1 MTRQEKNKIV
11 TTLVERLDATNYFYI
26 IDAGGLNVEAINDF
40 RRRCFQA
47 GVVYCVVK
55 NALIHKALEKFKSEV
70 DYTDFRHTVLKGCSG
85 ILFAAEKG
93 NVPAHILKDFRKQRG
108 IKSPVLKGASIDQML
123 FIGEEHL
130 DTLSKL
136 KSKDELL
143 AELIEL
149 LKSPVMRVMASLQ
162 SGKEKL
168 MGVLKVLA
176 DQKT

>member
-11 TTLVERLDATNYFYI
+11 TTLVGRLASTDYFYI
-26 IDAGGLNVEAINDF
+26 VDAGGLNVEAINDF

-47 GVVYCVVK
+47 GIVYCVVK
-55 NALIHKALEKFKSEV
+55 NTLIRKALEQFKSEA
-70 DYTDFRHTVLKGCSG
+70 DYTDFSNTVLKGYSG
-85 ILFAAEKG
+85 ILFATEKG

-108 IKSPVLKGASIDQML
+108 IKSPVLKGASMDRVL

-130 DTLSKL
+130 DTLSKF

-143 AELIEL
+143 GELIGL
-149 LKSPVMRVMASLQ
+149 LQSPVMRVLASLQ
-162 SGKEKL
+162 SGKEQL
-168 MGVLKVLA
+168 MGVLKALT